1 MSKLSFKH
9 YLHPKNWPVL
19 LGLGILRLLSLL
31 PLPTLRKLGVALGRL
46 LFHLGK
52 RRRHIAEVNLKLCFP
67 EKSEAERTLLVKEVF
82 ENTGMGMIELAW
94 SWYAPLKKLKAA
106 CVIKGQEHITDCI
119 KNGQGVLLLTFHF
132 TSLELGAALLG
143 SQQDNIVGM
152 YRPHK
157 NSVFDAA
164 MSKGRRRTMEPVARG
179 NVRHLIKAMKQ
190 QQIVWYASDQNY
202 GVQQGVFVP
211 FFGIPAATITA
222 TSWFAEKGKAQVIP
236 MTNKRTPNGM
246 EITIHP
252 ALENFPSGDDKEDA
266 RVNMAFLEDYLK
278 QYPADYMW
286 VHRRFKT
293 RPEGEKGV
301 Y

>member
-1 MSKLSFKH
+1 M
-9 YLHPKNWPVL
+9 PQNWPIL
-19 LGLGILRLLSLL
+19 IGLGLLRLLSLL
-31 PLPTLRKLGVALGRL
+31 PLKLLRKIGAALGRL
-46 LFHLGK
+46 LLKLGK

-67 EKSEAERTLLVKEVF
+67 KMKKNQRELLLKQVF
-82 ENTGMGMIELAW
+82 ENTGMGMLELAW
-94 SWYAPLKKLKAA
+94 CWYAPLKKLKTAS
-106 CVIKGQEHITDCI
+106 VIRGQEHITNTI
-119 KNGQGVLLLTFHF
+119 ANGQGVLLLSFHF

-143 SQQDNIVGM
+143 TKQDNIVGM

-157 NSVFDAA
+157 NAIFDAA
-164 MSKGRRRTMEPVARG
+164 MSKGRSRTIEPVARD
-179 NVRHLIKAMKQ
+179 NVRQLVKAMKQ
-190 QQIVWYASDQNY
+190 KKIVWYAADQNY
-202 GVQQGVFVP
+202 GVQQGVFIP
-211 FFGIPAATITA
+211 FFNIPAATITA
-222 TSWFAEKGKAQVIP
+222 TSWFANKGNAKVIP
-236 MTNKRTPNGM
+236 MTHKRTEQGL

-293 RPEGEKGV
+293 RPEGEPGV